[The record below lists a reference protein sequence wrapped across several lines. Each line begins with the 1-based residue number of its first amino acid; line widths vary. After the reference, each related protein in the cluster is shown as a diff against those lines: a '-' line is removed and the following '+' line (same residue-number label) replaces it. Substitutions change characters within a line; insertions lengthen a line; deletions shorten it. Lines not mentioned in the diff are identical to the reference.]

1 MIPQQNLDLWKRI
14 QQFELDIPNV
24 AFPFSKRLSRE
35 NGWTH
40 GYALKVIEEYKK
52 FIFLCCIS
60 PTPITPSDEVD
71 QAWHLHLTYTQSYW
85 IDFCQN
91 ILHKQIHHNP
101 TEGGNQEAHKFDNYY
116 SKSLQ
121 FYQEIFDIAPPQDIW
136 RPHQE
141 RFGKQQFQRLDT
153 NNYWLIQ
160 KNTFFNSI
168 NPILISFFI
177 IGCLFLF
184 VRASGSGIF
193 WAISGIIGILIA
205 VVLAAQQG
213 INNNQEDK
221 TKVDSGC
228 GATFFTDS
236 GDAGH
241 AGDGGHSGDG
251 GGHGCSGCGS
261 GCSGCSGGCSGCGS

>member
-1 MIPQQNLDLWKRI
+1 MIPQQNLDLWNRI
-14 QQFELDIPNV
+14 QQFELDVPNV
-24 AFPFSKRLSRE
+24 SFPFSKRLARE

-40 GYALKVIEEYKK
+40 EYALKVIEEYKK

-91 ILHKQIHHNP
+91 TLQKHIHHNP
-101 TEGGNQEAHKFDNYY
+101 TEGGNQEALKFDNYY

-121 FYQEIFDIAPPQDIW
+121 FYQEIFDTLPPQNIW

-153 NNYWLIQ
+153 SNYWFIRKNLILKVTQ
-160 KNTFFNSI
+160 SLAI
-168 NPILISFFI
+168 PLLVYC
-177 IGCLFLF
+177 CLLMF
-184 VRASGSGIF
+184 VRASGTSVF
-193 WAISGIIGILIA
+193 WVISGILGLLIA
-205 VVLAAQQG
+205 VVMAFQKS
-213 INNNQEDK
+213 IDNNHDEK
-221 TKVDSGC
+221 AKVDSGC
-228 GATFFTDS
+228 GATFFSDG

-251 GGHGCSGCGS
+251 AGHGCSGCGS